1 LADPRAFATRETYP
15 PRFSVRDWAS
25 QLFFFFS
32 VGVFSHLAFSSRN
45 VLFSPPSREFSF
57 SRAPTMATTMMAL
70 DDRLDE
76 TRATTDATPTLTS
89 F

>member
-1 LADPRAFATRETYP
+1 
-15 PRFSVRDWAS
+15 
-25 QLFFFFS
+25 
-32 VGVFSHLAFSSRN
+32 
-45 VLFSPPSREFSF
+45 
-57 SRAPTMATTMMAL
+57 MATTMMAL